1 MELVLLAHRLV
12 LMLGVRE
19 VAILVAVAE
28 LSMEMSALMLEFELT
43 FVSMVV
49 ITIQKYKNYLIV
61 CLGQV
66 PGDNWIKEYKV
77 TTAKTGEI

>member
-1 MELVLLAHRLV
+1 MLAHRLV

-49 ITIQKYKNYLIV
+49 ITIQK
-61 CLGQV
+61 
-66 PGDNWIKEYKV
+66 
-77 TTAKTGEI
+77 